1 MVKAKA
7 AGTRPTKNH
16 GGRGK
21 KTYSARR
28 HNYAEADNATCFS
41 VFGGFRGLLAQ
52 FHSHFHFQTLFG
64 QLLFE
69 AVRLTFDDAY
79 LFVLF
84 SIYFFIGP

>member
-1 MVKAKA
+1 MVK
-7 AGTRPTKNH
+7 GTRPTKNQ
-16 GGRGK
+16 GGGEGER

-52 FHSHFHFQTLFG
+52 FHSNFHFQTLFG